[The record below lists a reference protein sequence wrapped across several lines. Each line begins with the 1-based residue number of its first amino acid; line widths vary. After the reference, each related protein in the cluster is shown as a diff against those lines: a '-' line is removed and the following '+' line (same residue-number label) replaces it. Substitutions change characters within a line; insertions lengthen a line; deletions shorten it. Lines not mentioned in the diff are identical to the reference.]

1 MSFLVRFSVFFFAF
15 LFLLLLLLLRPFET
29 PQTKQT
35 NKPLTAMLNA
45 TQPRAGSASDARI
58 APRPS
63 PPAAATSDTTDCA
76 ASALPAES
84 SVAAAAAA
92 VAALVKAA

>member
-1 MSFLVRFSVFFFAF
+1 MSKKNL
-15 LFLLLLLLLRPFET
+15 
-29 PQTKQT
+29 
-35 NKPLTAMLNA
+35 LTAMLNA
-45 TQPRAGSASDARI
+45 TQPRAGSASDARM

-63 PPAAATSDTTDCA
+63 PAEAATSATTDCA

-92 VAALVKAA
+92 VAVLAKLACFLFLRWFGSF

>member
-1 MSFLVRFSVFFFAF
+1 
-15 LFLLLLLLLRPFET
+15 
-29 PQTKQT
+29 
-35 NKPLTAMLNA
+35 MLNA

-63 PPAAATSDTTDCA
+63 PAEAATSATTDCA

-84 SVAAAAAA
+84 SVVAAAAA
-92 VAALVKAA
+92 VAALAKLACLFVFSLVLVQLVEK